1 MCAESTQ
8 TNSYNVWTNNLRYIL
23 WLHYDI
29 YADCL
34 QWNDTV
40 NTIDTYD
47 DESWEYSCNYDFLL
61 LIAFTCIITI
71 FFLIWFEF
79 LLWSLVYNAN
89 ACFCCSAT
97 FLQGND
103 GVQQI
108 HWGIEEGTKY
118 CVKRCVMAGARV
130 RAFVRKYGEPPCLPP
145 RFILSPWK
153 QPLTTHRSMA
163 TLPTVRFSSY
173 VCLFCNCKINLFE
186 ISTLFLYFDFPFPF
200 QELGKLSNFLASS
213 YDAILSFDE
222 LQVSQRRYR
231 VKTNEEI
238 IADSSS
244 LSGGG
249 GAASK
254 PLNFAIHPMELVA
267 QQRQFT
273 VREIF

>member
-1 MCAESTQ
+1 MRMLVFAAVQRFFKAT
-8 TNSYNVWTNNLRYIL
+8 TAFNKYIEAL
-23 WLHYDI
+23 KKVRNCVSDGGRPCSGVCPKIWRTSLPAPAI
-29 YADCL
+29 Y
-34 QWNDTV
+34 
-40 NTIDTYD
+40 
-47 DESWEYSCNYDFLL
+47 
-61 LIAFTCIITI
+61 
-71 FFLIWFEF
+71 
-79 LLWSLVYNAN
+79 
-89 ACFCCSAT
+89 
-97 FLQGND
+97 
-103 GVQQI
+103 
-108 HWGIEEGTKY
+108 
-118 CVKRCVMAGARV
+118 
-130 RAFVRKYGEPPCLPP
+130 FVTLK
-145 RFILSPWK
+145 
-153 QPLTTHRSMA
+153 TTPDHTSFHGHS
-163 TLPTVRFSSY
+163 LPTVRFSSY